1 MLQISEEAVNPINRF
16 LEQITNE
23 IKTVMEQLYPDHDK
37 RDEVVSNTLLYC
49 SV

>member
-1 MLQISEEAVNPINRF
+1 MNPINRF

-37 RDEVVSNTLLYC
+37 RDEVVSNTNIIIIKLLLL
-49 SV
+49 